1 MMRIGKAAEDDAM
14 TRIISWLQKAKLFI
28 IAALLKKHRVR
39 LWEFGQ
45 VDKMNMMQM

>member
-28 IAALLKKHRVR
+28 IAALLKKTQSEAVGI
-39 LWEFGQ
+39 WPG
-45 VDKMNMMQM
+45 